1 MERKEILAGLIDQH
15 ALKVLKLFI
24 NNNDQDF
31 YLREIA
37 KRARVSPATTYR
49 TLKTL
54 LKLELII
61 ESKVKKFKFYRLN
74 EQTADFLI
82 DILADRR
89 SAVQEFVEQI
99 KTEEHVEM
107 VVLHGKEERSK
118 ANLLI
123 IGNKIDQERIRSAA
137 LAAKEQYGF
146 NIIHLTLAPDQYNQ
160 MSSMGL
166 YPGKKVILYEK
177 Q

>member
-1 MERKEILAGLIDQH
+1 MDQH
-15 ALKVLKLFI
+15 ALKILKLFI
-24 NNNDQDF
+24 NNNDQEF

-37 KRARVSPATTYR
+37 KRSRVPPATTFR
-49 TLKTL
+49 TLQML
-54 LKLELII
+54 LKLELIQ
-61 ESKVKKFKFYRLN
+61 EKRVKKFKFYQLH
-74 EQTADFLI
+74 EQNAAFLI

-89 SAVQEFVEQI
+89 SAVQAFVEQI
-99 KTEEHVEM
+99 KQHPSIEM
-107 VVLHGKEERSK
+107 VVLHGKEERTK

-123 IGNKIDQERIRSAA
+123 IGNDIDQELVRSAA

-146 NIIHLTLAPDQYNQ
+146 NIIHLTLGPEQYNQ

-166 YPGKKVILYEK
+166 YPGKKVILYE